1 MFKIESTSIVLNRLR
16 IRFSYIQLEETAN
29 RNFTGQHYTEIDIQ
43 PLLLFPMFDAMMV
56 DSSVTSPYKS
66 LLITQTPPPPLPRSG
81 EAPTKSSISLGK
93 TFLRVSARIWKLA
106 RTWILITRSFF
117 LALTTSKHLLR
128 RLELYLFIRQVL

>member
-1 MFKIESTSIVLNRLR
+1 METAVQRFYAACSSLFKIESTSIVLNRLR

-56 DSSVTSPYKS
+56 DSSVTSPYRS
-66 LLITQTPPPPLPRSG
+66 LLITPPPLPRSG

-93 TFLRVSARIWKLA
+93 TFLRVSARI
-106 RTWILITRSFF
+106 
-117 LALTTSKHLLR
+117 
-128 RLELYLFIRQVL
+128 